1 MFQPPEDFD
10 PYRDLVELKNFA
22 TSADTHLGNLL
33 KNEKEIVKAINEMSE
48 MIKQL
53 KQKMALLDSVLGELI
68 KEKHDIDTDSNNR

>member
-33 KNEKEIVKAINEMSE
+33 KNEKEIVKAINELSE
-48 MIKQL
+48 NIKQL
-53 KQKMALLDSVLGELI
+53 KQKMALLDSVLGELLQ
-68 KEKHDIDTDSNNR
+68 EKHNETTRSQ